1 MALRAKLSAP
11 KEEQVL
17 WGWHSAKW
25 MELSAS
31 SLWKGERRLEAENYL
46 AGGYGLRLAMQKLCT
61 PAMQTVANVW
71 QPSRLKGIQVS
82 REFGTP
88 FLAATQVLDLRPT
101 PRKFLSL
108 DRTDSADDR
117 MVQSG
122 QIVVTCSGAVGKAA
136 IAYAP
141 HENTLISH
149 DLLRISPVQKDSW
162 GWIYAYLRS
171 KQAIAMMTSAQYGHV
186 IKHLEPEHLH
196 ALSIPVPS
204 TERLAEFQLIAEKIL
219 ALRNES
225 WRLQLESEEL
235 FSASVG
241 GIVKKA
247 ASAIGFEVKARDVF
261 SGRRRFDGAFY
272 APSATAILD
281 RFARA
286 KLSVEPLEKVTKRVW
301 WMSRFKRVFGA
312 DGVPY
317 LSADELFSVNPP
329 ITKRVMLEQAE
340 NAEEFFVKAGW
351 IVMARSGQ
359 VYGLNGSVSLMTK
372 WHESAFLSDDL
383 VRIIPDTDKIRPGYL
398 FTALGHPTLGRPLV
412 IRNAYGT
419 SIPHLDPADIAA
431 VPIVRLANDVESKIA
446 DAAEKAVALRAEADA
461 LENEMAQRAT
471 ELIDRYLAGHPI

>member
-46 AGGYGLRLAMQKLCT
+46 AGGYGLRLAMQKLGAPT
-61 PAMQTVANVW
+61 MQTVANVW

-117 MVQSG
+117 KVQSG

-136 IAYAP
+136 LAYAP

-196 ALSIPVPS
+196 ALSIPIPA
-204 TERLAEFQLIAEKIL
+204 TDRLEEFQLIAEKIL

-235 FSASVG
+235 FSTAVG
-241 GIVKKA
+241 GTSKKA
-247 ASAIGFEVKARDVF
+247 TTAIGFEVKASDVF

-286 KLSVEPLEKVTKRVW
+286 KLSIEPLEKVTKRVW

-340 NAEEFFVKAGW
+340 NAEEFFVKSGW

-419 SIPHLDPADIAA
+419 SIPHLDPSDIAA

-446 DAAEKAVALRAEADA
+446 DAAEKAVALRAEADT

>member
-46 AGGYGLRLAMQKLCT
+46 AGGYGLRLAMQKLGT

-122 QIVVTCSGAVGKAA
+122 QIVVTCSGAVGKTAL
-136 IAYAP
+136 AYAP

-149 DLLRISPVQKDSW
+149 DLLRVSPRNEKYW
-162 GWIYAYLRS
+162 GWIYAYLKS
-171 KQAIAMMTSAQYGHV
+171 KQAIAMMSAAQYGHI
-186 IKHLEPEHLH
+186 IKHLEPEHML
-196 ALSIPVPS
+196 ALAIPVPAPKV
-204 TERLAEFQLIAEKIL
+204 LQEFDKDAKTIL
-219 ALRNES
+219 ANRNEA
-225 WRLQLESEEL
+225 WRLQTASEEL
-235 FSASVG
+235 FSQ
-241 GIVKKA
+241 
-247 ASAIGFEVKARDVF
+247 AIGNITGTEKQFTGFEVKA
-261 SGRRRFDGAFY
+261 SELLGGRRRLEGSY
-272 APSATAILD
+272 HSPSATAILQK
-281 RFARA
+281 FAKN
-286 KLSVEPLEKVTKRVW
+286 KLPTQLLSDITNGVY
-301 WMSRFKRVFGA
+301 WMTRFKRVFGDEGA
-312 DGVPY
+312 PY
-317 LSADELFSVNPP
+317 LSADELFAVNPP

-340 NAEEFFVKAGW
+340 NAEEFFVKEGW
-351 IVMARSGQ
+351 LVMACSGQ
-359 VYGLNGSVSLMTK
+359 TYGLNGSVALMTK
-372 WHESAFLSDDL
+372 WHEQAFLSHDL
-383 VRIIPDTDKIRPGYL
+383 VRVLPDTTKVRPGYL
-398 FTALGHPTLGRPLV
+398 YTALGHPTLGRPLV

-419 SIPHLDPADIAA
+419 SIPHLDPSDIAA
-431 VPIVRLANDVESKIA
+431 VPIVRLSKDVESKIA

-461 LENEMAQRAT
+461 LENEMAQKAT
-471 ELIDRYLAGHPI
+471 ELIDRYLAGNPI